1 MPHVMQKFKDI
12 ERGQLVRLKASD
24 SDAVVVGFVP
34 HPPTHVFAEATPN
47 ASFGEAEPLVHVMW
61 VKDGVMGQAQVP
73 VEALEVK
80 DEHHDDRQDTI
91 SA

>member
-1 MPHVMQKFKDI
+1 MPHIIQKFRDI

-34 HPPTHVFAEATPN
+34 HPPAHVELGIPN

-61 VKDGVMGQAQVP
+61 VKGGVMGQAQVP
-73 VEALEVK
+73 VEAI
-80 DEHHDDRQDTI
+80 DIDHEHHDEREESI

>member
-1 MPHVMQKFKDI
+1 MPHIIQKFKDI
-12 ERGQLVRLKASD
+12 ERGQIVKLKASD

-34 HPPTHVFAEATPN
+34 HPPSHVELGIPN

-61 VKDGVMGQAQVP
+61 VKGGVMGQAQVP
-73 VEALEVK
+73 VEAIDVK
-80 DEHHDDRQDTI
+80 NDHGREESI

>member
-1 MPHVMQKFKDI
+1 MPHIIQKFRDI

-34 HPPTHVFAEATPN
+34 HPPAHVELGIPN

-73 VEALEVK
+73 VEALDVK
-80 DEHHDDRQDTI
+80 NGHDDREESI